1 MYLQLASL
9 LSFNVQQK
17 VFHPEIV
24 DFYLYSGL
32 DNDCVRTSAS
42 LKRIC
47 LKLKLKKRL
56 TFFHDIYECRKYIL
70 IYTIYIWSQWSQCNV
85 DILHGSSGQ
94 SGHYKWKEIY
104 ILSGPTKKWLL
115 SSNSKSIRNYY
126 SQFPVLF
133 VKLIWI

>member
-70 IYTIYIWSQWSQCNV
+70 IYTIYIDHNDHNAMLIYCTVPQDNP
-85 DILHGSSGQ
+85 DIINGKKFTYCPDPLRSGYFRQ
-94 SGHYKWKEIY
+94 I
-104 ILSGPTKKWLL
+104 P
-115 SSNSKSIRNYY
+115 N
-126 SQFPVLF
+126 Q
-133 VKLIWI
+133 